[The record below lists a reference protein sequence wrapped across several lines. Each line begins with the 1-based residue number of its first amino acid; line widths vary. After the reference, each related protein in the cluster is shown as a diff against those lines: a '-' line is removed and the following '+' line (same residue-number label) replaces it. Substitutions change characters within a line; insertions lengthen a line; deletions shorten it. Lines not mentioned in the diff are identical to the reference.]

1 MMAAERKELI
11 APTLVLFL
19 ICLVITAA
27 LAVTYQV
34 TKPIIDEINIKN
46 ANIARGELLPDAE
59 GAFTQVDTEL
69 APGVLDVYGADNDTG
84 YVFTALDKGFGG
96 KITVMVGV
104 NEDGTIS
111 GVKVTNHSE
120 TPGLGTKAM
129 TVDYLS
135 QYQGEIAITR
145 TDEADETQIDTVT
158 GATVTSN
165 AVYRAVEAAL
175 AQYELIGG
183 GR

>member
-1 MMAAERKELI
+1 MTSERKELI

-27 LAVTYQV
+27 LAITYQI

-59 GAFTQVDTEL
+59 GAFTQRETEF
-69 APGVLDVYGADNDTG
+69 APGVLDVYGADNNTG
-84 YVFTALDKGFGG
+84 YVFTAQDKGFGG
-96 KITVMVGV
+96 KIRVMVGV
-104 NEDGTIS
+104 YEDGAIS

-129 TVDYLS
+129 TADYLS
-135 QYQGEIAITR
+135 QYQGQIVVTR
-145 TDEADETQIDTVT
+145 TSEADETQIDAVT

-165 AVYRAVEAAL
+165 AVFRAVEAAL